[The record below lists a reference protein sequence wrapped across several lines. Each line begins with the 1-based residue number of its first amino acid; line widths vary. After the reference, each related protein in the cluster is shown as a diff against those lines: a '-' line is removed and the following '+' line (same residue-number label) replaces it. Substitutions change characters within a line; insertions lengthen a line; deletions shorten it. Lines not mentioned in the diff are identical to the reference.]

1 MNRIENVLN
10 YIQLYTGADKYTLKR
25 IRSIL
30 EKEFEEKQKKIEVIE
45 KSRVVYVKTK
55 PGKPEISIEAFSD
68 YISKEHE
75 IDIQQIKRKCRK
87 AEILRQRNKF
97 VLFAV
102 QYGFTFSEIGRF
114 LKKDHS
120 TIIHSFKNQQK

>member
-1 MNRIENVLN
+1 MNKIQNVLN
-10 YIQLYTGADKYTLKR
+10 YVQLYTGADEYTLKR
-25 IRSIL
+25 IRAIL
-30 EKEFEEKQKKIEVIE
+30 EKEFEEKQKKIEVLE
-45 KSRVVYVKTK
+45 TSRVVYVKTN
-55 PGKPEISIEAFSD
+55 PGKPKITIEAFAE
-68 YISKEHE
+68 YVSKEHE

-97 VLFAV
+97 ILFAV
-102 QYGFTFSEIGRF
+102 QHGFTFSEIGRF